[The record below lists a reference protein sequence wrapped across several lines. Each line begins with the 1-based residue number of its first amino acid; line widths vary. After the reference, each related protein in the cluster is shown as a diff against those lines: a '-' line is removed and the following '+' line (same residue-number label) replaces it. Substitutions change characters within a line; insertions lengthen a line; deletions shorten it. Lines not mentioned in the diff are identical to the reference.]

1 MPKEQIPM
9 DPEKE
14 AMFLGF
20 LDQLYYHFKYRL
32 IDKQNLEVVL
42 CAFEVG
48 KEIGT

>member
-1 MPKEQIPM
+1 M
-9 DPEKE
+9 DSEKE

-48 KEIGT
+48 KEMGK